1 MKNDNTGVKKQA
13 AVFIITALCYAGI
26 LLYMVQAQKTQ
37 FETKGRRLLPSGTGM
52 IP

>member
-1 MKNDNTGVKKQA
+1 MKNDNTGVKKQAA

-37 FETKGRRLLPSGTGM
+37 FET
-52 IP
+52 